1 MNAKFSVLS
10 EGHNLKSRKVWRAS
24 PHSNRGY
31 SKSNFY
37 SIKNTS
43 NCKMT
48 MKHPREDD
56 RVESSI
62 GLLGS
67 DHSKKKRQ
75 RTLSLGSESSAA
87 ENRSCHSNTGTSSIG
102 NPSKKITKISTPG
115 PETSTLSPRMIALLS
130 SLEAMDDS
138 QQRQIKQQW
147 PLGSTIT
154 STPTPPTIPLHSSGA
169 ANQVVSTLLKQKQHR
184 LTVGQPLTARPAIH
198 KIEEHP
204 PVQVSAS
211 TKAQVESRDVSNHS
225 PSLDKSA
232 INTIKRAVA
241 AASATS
247 FEHNAS
253 AYTGLNAAFV
263 QHRIA
268 GAGALAAVVPKNS
281 AAFLHGHPITST
293 MVGAKGGPLGSFS
306 FPTTTAA
313 SAAKYGISH
322 LNHTNC
328 SAATLRPSA
337 RQLAIRTAVHN
348 DYKKIYKPLKRPPR
362 LPTPHEAL
370 VIAAIS
376 TATPTASACR

>member
-1 MNAKFSVLS
+1 
-10 EGHNLKSRKVWRAS
+10 
-24 PHSNRGY
+24 
-31 SKSNFY
+31 
-37 SIKNTS
+37 
-43 NCKMT
+43 
-48 MKHPREDD
+48 MKHSREDD
-56 RVESSI
+56 RAESSI
-62 GLLGS
+62 GLLGY

-75 RTLSLGSESSAA
+75 RIMSLESESSAT
-87 ENRSCHSNTGTSSIG
+87 ENRSYHSYTGTSFIG
-102 NPSKKITKISTPG
+102 NPSKKITKSSTPG
-115 PETSTLSPRMIALLS
+115 PETSALSPRMIALLS
-130 SLEAMDDS
+130 SLEALDDS

-147 PLGSTIT
+147 PLGSTNT
-154 STPTPPTIPLHSSGA
+154 STPTPPTIPLHSSTST
-169 ANQVVSTLLKQKQHR
+169 NQVVSTLLKQKQHS
-184 LTVGQPLTARPAIH
+184 LTIGQPLTARPAIH

-204 PVQVSAS
+204 PAQVSAS

-225 PSLDKSA
+225 PSIDNAA

-247 FEHNAS
+247 FEHNTS

-268 GAGALAAVVPKNS
+268 GAGALATVVPKSS

-293 MVGAKGGPLGSFS
+293 IVGAKGAPLGSFS
-306 FPTTTAA
+306 FPTTTAV

-328 SAATLRPSA
+328 SATTLSA

-348 DYKKIYKPLKRPPR
+348 DYKKTYKPLKRPPR

-370 VIAAIS
+370 VVAAIS